1 MNEDSIKSFLSLL
14 ESLPPTPSVTF
25 RGYVDTSITE
35 PRAIASPVLT
45 ATSHNISIATNNLAV
60 PQVAIFIGQNGR
72 DLSTL
77 MMGAPSFNLE
87 EVTYMPGSYFYVHPA
102 QELLGVTIQIYEEMR
117 LTEGGKSLAPT
128 RVLDSWTPILIEFEP
143 ALRAARSQRVDLPE
157 GDTSIPM
164 SRGAYVITLK
174 DGSVHKVIVK

>member
-1 MNEDSIKSFLSLL
+1 MNEDNIKSLLTLL

-72 DLSTL
+72 DLSRL

-117 LTEGGKSLAPT
+117 LTEGGKSL
-128 RVLDSWTPILIEFEP
+128 TPILSTASP
-143 ALRAARSQRVDLPE
+143 
-157 GDTSIPM
+157 IPTT
-164 SRGAYVITLK
+164 A
-174 DGSVHKVIVK
+174 

>member
-72 DLSTL
+72 GCALL
-77 MMGAPSFNLE
+77 APSASTCPKAHQNVSSFPWGNDVIIDVL
-87 EVTYMPGSYFYVHPA
+87 T
-102 QELLGVTIQIYEEMR
+102 QR
-117 LTEGGKSLAPT
+117 LTIRNVTPEDRPT
-128 RVLDSWTPILIEFEP
+128 SRQGRQPEDTQLIT
-143 ALRAARSQRVDLPE
+143 AHACQQGR
-157 GDTSIPM
+157 
-164 SRGAYVITLK
+164 
-174 DGSVHKVIVK
+174 

>member
-1 MNEDSIKSFLSLL
+1 MNEDSIKSFLALL

-45 ATSHNISIATNNLAV
+45 ATSHNMSIATNNLAV

-77 MMGAPSFNLE
+77 MMGAPSFVTQAQLDELNIVCTKKE
-87 EVTYMPGSYFYVHPA
+87 ED
-102 QELLGVTIQIYEEMR
+102 E
-117 LTEGGKSLAPT
+117 
-128 RVLDSWTPILIEFEP
+128 
-143 ALRAARSQRVDLPE
+143 AAE
-157 GDTSIPM
+157 
-164 SRGAYVITLK
+164 
-174 DGSVHKVIVK
+174 

>member
-72 DLSTL
+72 DLSRL

-102 QELLGVTIQIYEEMR
+102 QELLGVTIQLYEEMR

-157 GDTSIPM
+157 GASERFLIPV
-164 SRGAYVITLK
+164 G
-174 DGSVHKVIVK
+174 

>member
-1 MNEDSIKSFLSLL
+1 MNEDNIKSLLTLL

-60 PQVAIFIGQNGR
+60 PQVAIFIGKNGR

-87 EVTYMPGSYFYVHPA
+87 EVTYMPGSYFYVHAP
-102 QELLGVTIQIYEEMR
+102 QELLGVTI
-117 LTEGGKSLAPT
+117 
-128 RVLDSWTPILIEFEP
+128 
-143 ALRAARSQRVDLPE
+143 
-157 GDTSIPM
+157 
-164 SRGAYVITLK
+164 
-174 DGSVHKVIVK
+174 

>member
-1 MNEDSIKSFLSLL
+1 MNEDNIKSLLTLL

-60 PQVAIFIGQNGR
+60 PQVAIFIGKNGR

-77 MMGAPSFNLE
+77 MMGAPLSISKRSP
-87 EVTYMPGSYFYVHPA
+87 TCP
-102 QELLGVTIQIYEEMR
+102 
-117 LTEGGKSLAPT
+117 APT
-128 RVLDSWTPILIEFEP
+128 STCMH
-143 ALRAARSQRVDLPE
+143 LRSSSE
-157 GDTSIPM
+157 
-164 SRGAYVITLK
+164 
-174 DGSVHKVIVK
+174 

>member
-1 MNEDSIKSFLSLL
+1 MNEDSIKSFLALL

-35 PRAIASPVLT
+35 PRAISSPILT
-45 ATSHNISIATNNLAV
+45 ATSHTISIATNNLEI

-72 DLSTL
+72 DLSNL

-87 EVTYMPGSYFYVHPA
+87 EVTYMPGSYFYQHPA
-102 QELLGVTIQIYEEMR
+102 QEFLGVTIQLYEEMR
-117 LTEGGKSLAPT
+117 LTEGGKSLTSA

-143 ALRAARSQRVDLPE
+143 ALRAARSQRVELPE
-157 GDTSIPM
+157 SASERFLIPV
-164 SRGAYVITLK
+164 G
-174 DGSVHKVIVK
+174 